1 MKERLFGLISILII
15 LFVKTGFADPRAK
28 GGELLFDVINPF
40 SGRFNLTVSTADYA
54 WAWDKQNS
62 IVYLLNNYSRSL
74 SNLQGYTFDSPKDID
89 DGMDSI
95 AWGVMTFT
103 ITSLPDQNGMGVFS
117 FTFTLDLRDEEW
129 SHDQTKYP
137 GSDTHFRIDQHSSK
151 VYAAH
156 EGVGNTE
163 MTNNASYTIW
173 GIWFTNNPLQTNFK
187 VPVTLKNR
195 IEGQYF
201 DFGNL
206 IANGQQINSG
216 NSANY
221 QFNSNNS
228 VNVGTTEYTYQNQR
242 NYNFKW
248 DYSNGNITQTGN
260 LNLYNPQFNFNIEF
274 DPNEK
279 SITRNFRKVYPL
291 TIKNSL
297 DEVGG
302 ISTNNI
308 YFKDPIT
315 DNAYHSYS
323 AGNGGFVKDNAFDS
337 LDIDI
342 LPLEHQKYG
351 AKAVS
356 TISYNARTYQYSG
369 GDFSTSGTDFIITG
383 PTTKTAY
390 YKGAQLS
397 SQTDAIAGNGQ
408 KKIVKTSDGY
418 LHQVYESLNKVWYER
433 STDNGVTWQVMN
445 NGQAVSANGYKAKG
459 ASIDYYT
466 SSYNN
471 IIIIVYQQQTFWG
484 TAINANIYENGAK
497 KRNEI
502 LVNYYHA
509 SGDFDIF
516 NAKPVV
522 SINPNAQVLIAWYV
536 DGEIINSISESGL
549 YYKYGYI
556 YLYYGISWYF
566 SWYTSAPVAMSN
578 ANYITISNPTLDT
591 YKSGVQ
597 PFQLAYERSNTIY
610 YRTLTDNSNH
620 INHIQEGGV
629 QNISS
634 GGGYTFNNNPSLIAV
649 NGGARVVW
657 EGKNSS
663 TNRNIVFRDPGYYYF
678 WSFNSTGGYY
688 DCLNPNINRPNNYPA
703 YFFGWSENNNGYVLN
718 NSLSYI
724 NIKYLGINGQYMQL
738 NNGATPGE
746 MYATTLNTSG
756 SPYYFTK
763 SPSSIGSL

>member
-1 MKERLFGLISILII
+1 MLVIL
-15 LFVKTGFADPRAK
+15 LSRNLSADVKGVT
-28 GGELLFDVINPF
+28 GELIFHPINL
-40 SGRFNLTVSTADYA
+40 GA
-54 WAWDKQNS
+54 Q
-62 IVYLLNNYSRSL
+62 
-74 SNLQGYTFDSPKDID
+74 
-89 DGMDSI
+89 
-95 AWGVMTFT
+95 TFT
-103 ITSLPDQNGMGVFS
+103 ITVTTSKYCWFWDKVATKTVLNSTYYFQRSGLTGSTAFDEPKDINGANLGTIPWGKMS
-117 FTFTLDLRDEEW
+117 FNIQSTGGINLNFTIDLRDEDW
-129 SHDQTKYP
+129 SQNVNKYFTHDTYINIDFQGSGSAFLSQGYARDVYDSEDPSQALLSSLVNIWSFWSP
-137 GSDTHFRIDQHSSK
+137 GSNPNQSNF
-151 VYAAH
+151 
-156 EGVGNTE
+156 
-163 MTNNASYTIW
+163 TI
-173 GIWFTNNPLQTNFK
+173 
-187 VPVTLKNR
+187 PVTLQNR
-195 IEGQYF
+195 IEGQTS

-206 IANGQQINSG
+206 IANSQQINSG
-216 NSANY
+216 NPANY
-221 QFNSNNS
+221 QFNASKS
-228 VNVGTTEYTYQNQR
+228 VNVGTAEYTYSSQR

-248 DYSNGNITQTGN
+248 DYSNNLSPNIN
-260 LNLYNPQFNFNIEF
+260 SNFYNNQFNFSINYS
-274 DPNEK
+274 PNTK

-610 YRTLTDNSNH
+610 YRTLTDNSNY